1 MSTTTAPSPPPDAAP
16 PRAAGDADVVL
27 DVRGL
32 RTCFDVEGG
41 TVRAVDGV
49 SLRARSGRTLAI
61 VGESGCGKSVTAYSI
76 MRLIQP
82 PGRIESGRIVIHPEH
97 GPPVDVAPLRE
108 GDDFLYQLR
117 GGHAGMIFQEPMT
130 ALSPVH
136 TVGNHLDEAI
146 RLHRDLPR
154 AERRKLAASILTRVG
169 LPGAEARLDRYPHEL
184 SGGMRQRVVIAI
196 ALVCEPRLLIADEP
210 TTALDVTI
218 QAQILELINQLRDEL
233 GIAVVLITHDLAVVS
248 QTADDVVV
256 MYMGRVVE
264 QGPVDRVLSQPQHPY
279 TQGLLASLPSATTGR
294 EARLPSIPGSV
305 PSLKARP
312 GGCAFHP
319 RCRFAQ
325 PGRCDIGGPPP
336 LRRTTLDDRV
346 ESACVRAEEI
356 RGMSAQQAPREEQT
370 TATASVRLTVSGNGD
385 HPHPASKPPTDAPP
399 LLRVRNLAKHF
410 PVGKRGLIG
419 GPRGV
424 LKAVDDV
431 SFDLPRG
438 QTLGLVGES
447 GCGKTTASRV
457 IIRALAPTAGAV
469 EFSPD
474 PGAAVD
480 LAALH
485 PRDLKPWRTR
495 VQMVFQDP
503 FASLNPRM
511 TVESIVGEPLRVHRL
526 GKPRRR
532 RDRVVDILE
541 KVGLG
546 ADYLPRYPHEFSGG
560 QRQRIGIARALV
572 LRPAL
577 LIADEPVSALD
588 VSVQAQVIN
597 LLSDLKREMG
607 LTLIFV
613 AHDLNVVR
621 FISDRVAVMYAGR
634 VVEIG
639 DTDRIFAA
647 PEHPYTRA
655 LIAASPDVG
664 ERRPPVR
671 LEGEVPDP
679 AHLPTGC
686 AFHPRCPDRFDG
698 CDHHRPDLIPR
709 DHDHAVACR
718 LYDGAEPLGHRR
730 KE

>member
-1 MSTTTAPSPPPDAAP
+1 MTATPATLPDAE
-16 PRAAGDADVVL
+16 PRPAGGDDDLVL
-27 DVRGL
+27 DVRNL
-32 RTCFDVEGG
+32 QTSFDIEGG
-41 TVRAVDGV
+41 ELRAVDGV

-76 MRLIQP
+76 MRLVPP
-82 PGRIESGRIVIHPEH
+82 PGRIVGGEVRFFPH
-97 GPPVDVAPLRE
+97 GGEAVDLARLRE
-108 GDDFLYQLR
+108 GDAFLYKLR

-136 TVGNHLDEAI
+136 TIGNHLDEAI
-146 RLHRDLPR
+146 RLHRDLPKR
-154 AERRKLAASILTRVG
+154 ERRELAASILTKVG
-169 LPGAEARLDRYPHEL
+169 LPDAASRLDRYPHEL

-218 QAQILELINQLRDEL
+218 QAQILELMNQLRDEL
-233 GIAVVLITHDLAVVS
+233 GIAVILITHDLAVVS
-248 QTADDVVV
+248 QTAHDVVV

-264 QGPVDRVLSQPQHPY
+264 QGPVDRVLSEPSHPY
-279 TQGLLASLPSATTGR
+279 TRGLLASLPSATTGR
-294 EARLPSIPGSV
+294 ETRLASIPGSV
-305 PSLKARP
+305 PSLRARP
-312 GGCAFHP
+312 EGCAFHP

-325 PGRCDIGGPPP
+325 SRRCDRGGPPP
-336 LRRTTLDDRV
+336 LRELTPGV
-346 ESACVRAEEI
+346 AVACVRAEEI
-356 RGMSAQQAPREEQT
+356 DADTVAPAPEAAPVMPRVDVSAEGRGDGRE
-370 TATASVRLTVSGNGD
+370 
-385 HPHPASKPPTDAPP
+385 PASP
-399 LLRVRNLAKHF
+399 LLRVRGLCKHF
-410 PVGKRGLIG
+410 AAGKRGLFG

-424 LKAVDDV
+424 LKAVDQM

-438 QTLGLVGES
+438 ETLGLVGES

-457 IIRALAPTAGAV
+457 IIRALHPTAGQV
-469 EFSPD
+469 EFSPE
-474 PGAAVD
+474 PGTSVD
-480 LAALH
+480 LASLRPAE
-485 PRDLKPWRTR
+485 LKRWRTR
-495 VQMVFQDP
+495 IQMVFQDP

-511 TVESIVGEPLRVHRL
+511 TVGQIVGEPLRVHRI
-526 GKPRRR
+526 GKTRDQ
-532 RDRVVDILE
+532 RDRVVDMLE

-572 LRPAL
+572 LGPSL

-634 VVEIG
+634 IVEMG
-639 DTDRIFAA
+639 ETERVFAA

-655 LIAASPDVG
+655 LIASSPQVG
-664 ERRPPVR
+664 ERRRPPR
-671 LEGEVPDP
+671 LAGEVPDP
-679 AHLPTGC
+679 ANLPGGC
-686 AFHPRCPDRFDG
+686 AFHPRCPERFEG
-698 CDHHRPDLIPR
+698 CDQHRPELLHRPGGAR
-709 DHDHAVACR
+709 VACR
-718 LYDGAEPLGHRR
+718 LYAPT
-730 KE
+730 